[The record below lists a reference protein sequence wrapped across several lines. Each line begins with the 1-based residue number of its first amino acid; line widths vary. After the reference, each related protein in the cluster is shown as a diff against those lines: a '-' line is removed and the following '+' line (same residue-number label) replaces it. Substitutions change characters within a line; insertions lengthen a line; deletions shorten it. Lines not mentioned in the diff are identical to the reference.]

1 MKNVQQRSLM
11 QDAAAADDESFKDR
25 LDEVIGD
32 ALTGLKA
39 LQQAGGDWRFELE
52 ADATIPSDYIML
64 RHFLDEIDPVIE
76 ERIGNYLRDI
86 QGEHGGWPLFHDG
99 DFNMS
104 ATVKAYYALKLIGDW
119 PDAPHMRRA
128 REAVLANG
136 GAARCNVFTRISL
149 ALFEQVP
156 WRAVPV
162 MPVEIMLLP
171 RWFPFHLDKVS
182 YWSRVVI
189 VPLLIIQAFRP
200 KARNPRNV
208 HIREL
213 FVTPPE
219 KERTYLAFSCQDRG
233 PLARAFLA
241 IDRVLR
247 LVEPLFPKASRAR
260 AIKLAEEF
268 ILERL
273 NGEHGLGAI
282 YPAMANSVMALDC
295 LGYDADHPSRA
306 VARKSVDNLIEVKNG
321 YAYCQPCVSPLWD
334 TCLAAHAMMEAGEPG
349 DSPTIIAAMD
359 WLKGRQILDV
369 KGDWAKRRP
378 ELVPGGWAFQYENAH
393 YPDID
398 DSAVVVMAL
407 DRAYGGRHDDAIDRG
422 LEWVKGMQSTN
433 GGWGAFD
440 VDNVY
445 GYLNKIP
452 FADHGA
458 LLDPPTADVTA
469 RCLGMLSQLGHD
481 SDHPSVARG
490 LKFLRQ
496 VQEPDGS
503 WYGRWGTNYVY
514 GTWSVLNTFNAA
526 DEDLDA
532 SHIRRAVAW
541 LDNRQHKDGGWGEDG
556 GSYFP
561 EARGLAKVST
571 PSQTAWALLGLMA
584 AGEVDSNAVRRG
596 VAYLLEKPRDGARWE
611 EKHYTAV
618 GFPRVFYLKYHGYAA
633 YFPLWALARY
643 RNLRKGNRLTIT
655 HGM

>member
-1 MKNVQQRSLM
+1 M
-11 QDAAAADDESFKDR
+11 QEAATAARDDSFMDR

-32 ALTGLKA
+32 ALTELKA
-39 LQQAGGDWRFELE
+39 LQQAEGDWRFELE
-52 ADATIPSDYIML
+52 ADATIPSEYIML
-64 RHFLDEIDPVIE
+64 GHYLDEVDPLLE
-76 ERIGNYLRDI
+76 ARIGNYLRDI
-86 QGEHGGWPLFHDG
+86 QGEHGGWPLYHGG

-104 ATVKAYYALKLIGDW
+104 ATVKVYYALKLIGDST
-119 PDAPHMRRA
+119 DAPHMKRA
-128 REAVLANG
+128 REAVLARG
-136 GAARCNVFTRISL
+136 GAARSNVFTRITL
-149 ALFEQVP
+149 ALFGQVP

-171 RWFPFHLDKVS
+171 RWFPFHIDKVS

-189 VPLLIIQAFRP
+189 VPLLILNARRP
-200 KARNPRNV
+200 RARNPRDV

-219 KERTYLAFSCQDRG
+219 KEQNYFADRG

-260 AIKLAEEF
+260 AIKLAEAF
-268 ILERL
+268 VLERL

-282 YPAMANSVMALDC
+282 YPAMANSVMAFDC
-295 LGYDADHPSRA
+295 LGYDADHPARA
-306 VARKSVDNLIEVKNG
+306 IARKSIDNLIEIRNG
-321 YAYCQPCVSPLWD
+321 HAYCQPCVSPLWD
-334 TCLAAHAMMEAGEPG
+334 TCLAVHAMMEAGEPG
-349 DSPTIIAAMD
+349 DSPHIIAAMD
-359 WLKGRQILDV
+359 WLKDRQILDV
-369 KGDWAKRRP
+369 KGDWAQRRP
-378 ELVPGGWAFQYENAH
+378 DLAPGGWAFQYENAH

-407 DRAYGGRHDDAIDRG
+407 DRANGGCHDDAIDRG
-422 LEWVKGMQSTN
+422 LEWVEGMQSAN

-440 VDNVY
+440 VDNVH

-469 RCLGMLSQLGHD
+469 RCLGMLSQLGYA
-481 SDHPSVARG
+481 SDYPSVARG
-490 LKFLRQ
+490 LDFLRR

-514 GTWSVLNTFNAA
+514 GTWSALNAFNAA

-532 SHIRRAVAW
+532 PHIRRAVTW
-541 LDNRQHKDGGWGEDG
+541 LTDRQHEDGGWGEDG
-556 GSYFP
+556 ASYFP

-584 AGEVDSNAVRRG
+584 AGEVDGDAVRRG
-596 VAYLLEKPRDGARWE
+596 IAHLLETPRDGARWE
-611 EKHYTAV
+611 EEHYTAV

-643 RNLRKGNRLTIT
+643 RNLREGNRLTT
-655 HGM
+655 AHGM